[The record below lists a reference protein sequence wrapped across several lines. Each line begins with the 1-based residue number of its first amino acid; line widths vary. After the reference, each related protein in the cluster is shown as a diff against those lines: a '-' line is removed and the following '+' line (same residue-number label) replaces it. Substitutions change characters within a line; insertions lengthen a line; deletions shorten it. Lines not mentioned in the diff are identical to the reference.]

1 MNFDLVEHAYDG
13 MISLLPSTMNSQQSF
28 ALLVAI
34 ALQESKLQY
43 RRQIRGPARGF
54 WQFEQGGGVRGVLSH
69 HSSREHIRA
78 VLSALK
84 YDDNES
90 TSYVAIEHNDVL
102 ACAYARLLLWTL
114 PQPIAGRGE
123 EAKAWEQYTSAWRPG
138 KPHPETW
145 GANFA
150 EAWKRADDRTLA

>member
-1 MNFDLVEHAYDG
+1 MNFDLAEHAYSG
-13 MISLLPSTMNSQQSF
+13 AVALLPSNMDSQPAF
-28 ALLVAI
+28 ALIVAI
-34 ALQESKLQY
+34 ALQESKLLH
-43 RRQIRGPARGF
+43 RRQIKGPARGF

-69 HSSREHIRA
+69 HSSRGHIRA

-84 YDDNES
+84 YDDSES

-114 PQPIAGRGE
+114 PQPVAGRGE
-123 EAKAWEQYTSAWRPG
+123 AAEAWEQYTSAWRPG

-145 GANFA
+145 DANFA
-150 EAWKRADDRTLA
+150 EAWRRADDRTQV